1 MTESQDATRQAVWAA
16 AGVALVMVAQV
27 VATRAVRDGFFLT
40 HFEAT
45 ALPSMMTAASVFSI
59 LVVLG
64 STRLLRN
71 VAPAR
76 SLPVFF
82 GVSAAFFV
90 LEWTLCGPLP
100 RISAVV
106 LYLHTMSLSA
116 VVASGFWSVV
126 NERFDPHAAK
136 KLIGRIAG
144 GASLGGVI
152 GGVGAW
158 LGAAAVEIPTMIL
171 AMGGLNL
178 VCLAGVVRIGEGVH
192 GSHAPGAGADG
203 EQTSVWD
210 IFQDTP
216 YLRNI
221 AAVVILAAF
230 TQAVYD
236 YVFKSSAAARYTSS
250 AELVSFFAL
259 FYLGISV
266 VTFVVQNGLARRSLE
281 RFGLA
286 LTVAS
291 LPGTGLVMGA
301 LALLAPGL
309 ASGIGMRGGTGV
321 VENSLFRSGY
331 ELLYTPVLPEKKR
344 PTKTLID
351 VGGDK
356 LGTAIGG
363 GVAFFV
369 LGIVPGIAT
378 GVLVSAG
385 IAASVAGL
393 VLIRRLH
400 HGYVGSLADRLRVGN
415 LDVGEFEV
423 VDATMRI
430 AMSDAL
436 QALQRGSTASGRA
449 AEASGE
455 WVPGRTELIERMHPD
470 ELTAG
475 HASAAAVREPRPFV
489 DPPPRALDE
498 SEIDALLLT
507 IADLRCGERDRVESA
522 LARSRPLT
530 RPLVGF
536 VVPLLADEGVAD
548 VAMAALRDVAPSMTG
563 ALLDAVLQSR
573 TPLAARRRLCDILA
587 RLPTQRAIDGLV
599 LLLVDADFELRFR
612 AAVALLEIR
621 RTASR
626 ISIPRE
632 PLLEA
637 ALQEALASHRAWRSV
652 RAMGNRLSSAPGAAV
667 GAASA
672 QGRRVVQG
680 VSFIFTLLLSVL
692 DREPLQLAIHALS
705 TGAGGDRGTGLEYLE
720 NVVPAQ
726 LLQALRPLLEDSALA
741 LARVQ
746 ARDEILLEL
755 VADADR
761 RPDDLASLRRH
772 VDVRRAPAGP
782 VQR

>member
-1 MTESQDATRQAVWAA
+1 MTESQDAMRQAMWAA
-16 AGVALVMVAQV
+16 AGVALVMVGQV

-45 ALPSMMTAASVFSI
+45 ALPSMMTAASLFSI
-59 LVVLG
+59 VVVLG

-82 GVSAAFFV
+82 GMSAIFFA
-90 LEWTLCGPLP
+90 LEWALCVPFP
-100 RISAVV
+100 RISAVLV
-106 LYLHTMSLSA
+106 YLHTMSLSA
-116 VVASGFWSVV
+116 LVASGFWSVV
-126 NERFDPHAAK
+126 NERFDPHSAK
-136 KLIGRIAG
+136 RLIGRIAG

-171 AMGGLNL
+171 AMGALNL
-178 VCLAGVVRIGEGVH
+178 ACVFGVLWIGEGEH
-192 GSHAPGAGADG
+192 GSHALGSNGGGA
-203 EQTSVWD
+203 QSSVWD
-210 IFQDTP
+210 IFQETP

-221 AAVVILAAF
+221 AAVVILSAF

-236 YVFKSSAAARYTSS
+236 YVFKASAAAHYTSS

-259 FYLGISV
+259 FYLGISL
-266 VTFVVQNGLARRSLE
+266 VTFVIQNGLARRSLE

-286 LTVAS
+286 FTVAS
-291 LPGTGLVMGA
+291 LPGTGLVTGA

-369 LGIVPGIAT
+369 LGIVPGIAS
-378 GVLVSAG
+378 GVLVCAG

-415 LDVGEFEV
+415 LDVDEFEV
-423 VDATMRI
+423 VNATMRI

-436 QALQRGSTASGRA
+436 QTLARGSAASGMA
-449 AEASGE
+449 AESIGE
-455 WVPGRTELIERMHPD
+455 RVPGRTELIERMHP
-470 ELTAG
+470 EALTAG
-475 HASAAAVREPRPFV
+475 QAPPAAVRERRPFV
-489 DPPPRALDE
+489 EPPPRALDE
-498 SEIDALLLT
+498 SEIDALLVA
-507 IADLRCGERDRVESA
+507 IADLRSGDRGRIESA
-522 LARSRPLT
+522 LARSRPLA

-536 VVPLLADEGVAD
+536 VVPLLADDDVAD
-548 VAMAALRDVAPSMTG
+548 AATAALRAVAPSISG

-573 TPLAARRRLCDILA
+573 TPLAARRRLCDILS
-587 RLPTQRAIDGLV
+587 RLPTQRAVDGLV
-599 LLLVDADFELRFR
+599 LLLADESFELRFR
-612 AAVALLEIR
+612 AAVALLEVR
-621 RTASR
+621 RIASR
-626 ISIPRE
+626 LSIPRD
-632 PLLEA
+632 PLFEA
-637 ALQEALASHRAWRSV
+637 ALEEALSSHRAWRGV
-652 RAMGNRLSSAPGAAV
+652 QAVGDRLSSAP

-692 DREPLQLAIHALS
+692 DREPLQLAIQALS

-726 LLQALRPLLEDSALA
+726 LLQALRPLLEDPVLA
-741 LARVQ
+741 LGRVQ

-755 VADADR
+755 VADAER
-761 RPDDLASLRRH
+761 RPEDLASLRRH
-772 VDVRRAPAGP
+772 LDARRASRGPADS
-782 VQR
+782 